1 MRGRGVRVVSV
12 QINQKQWFM
21 RGKRAFLCKEDGNGG
36 ALSGVLFLDIASYFA
51 YNSLAWL
58 ALEFD
63 LFFGFQIDKF
73 STKSQI

>member
-1 MRGRGVRVVSV
+1 
-12 QINQKQWFM
+12 M

-36 ALSGVLFLDIASYFA
+36 ALSGVLFLDIASYFT

-63 LFFGFQIDKF
+63 LFFCF
-73 STKSQI
+73 

>member
-36 ALSGVLFLDIASYFA
+36 ALSGVLFLDIASYFTF
-51 YNSLAWL
+51 NSLAWL

-63 LFFGFQIDKF
+63 LFFCF
-73 STKSQI
+73 

>member
-21 RGKRAFLCKEDGNGG
+21 RAFLCKEDGNGG

-63 LFFGFQIDKF
+63 LFFCF
-73 STKSQI
+73 